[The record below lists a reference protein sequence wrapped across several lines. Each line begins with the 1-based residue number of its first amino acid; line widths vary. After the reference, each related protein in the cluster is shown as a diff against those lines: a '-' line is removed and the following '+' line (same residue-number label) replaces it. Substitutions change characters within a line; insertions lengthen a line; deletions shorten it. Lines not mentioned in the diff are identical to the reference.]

1 MAERKV
7 IAVVGATGAQGGGLV
22 RAINADPEGGFVAR
36 ALVRDPGS
44 EKAQQLA
51 AGGAEVIAADL
62 DDPESIRGAF
72 EGAYGAFCVTF
83 FWAHL
88 SAEKEK
94 EHARTMAAAARDAGL
109 RHVIWS
115 TLEDTREYIPLDDDR
130 MPTLGGN
137 YKVPHFDAKGESD
150 HYFTDLGVPTTF
162 LLASF
167 YWENLIY
174 FGLGPARGE
183 DGRLAITMPI
193 GDKKNAGIG
202 SEDIGRCAYGI
213 FRRGSE
219 LSGRRIG
226 IAGEHLT
233 GEEMAAAIARHI
245 GEEVSFNAVDP
256 DTFRSFGF
264 PGADEVGN
272 MFQFYRDFDREVL
285 ATRDVEFSRQLNP
298 SLQNFDQWLADNAQ
312 RIPIPPR

>member
-1 MAERKV
+1 MAAKI

-22 RAINADPEGGFVAR
+22 RAINADPDGGFVAR

-51 AGGAEVIAADL
+51 AGGAEVVAADL
-62 DDPESIRGAF
+62 DDPESIRGGF
-72 EGAYGAFCVTF
+72 EGANGAFCVTF
-83 FWAHL
+83 FWEHL

-94 EHARTMAAAARDAGL
+94 EQARTMAEAARNAGL

-130 MPTLGGN
+130 MPTLGGH

-150 HYFTDLGVPTTF
+150 RYFTDLGVPTTF

-167 YWENLIY
+167 YWENFIF

-183 DGRLAITMPI
+183 DGRLSLTLPI
-193 GDKKNAGIG
+193 GDEKNAGIG

-213 FRRGSE
+213 FKRGSE

-233 GEEMAAAIARHI
+233 GEEMAAAIGRHI

-272 MFQFYRDFDREVL
+272 MFQFYRDFAGEVL
-285 ATRDVEFSRQLNP
+285 ATRDVEASRQLNP
-298 SLQNFDQWLADNAQ
+298 SLQSFDQWLAENAH